1 MKRQFLSAIACALF
15 GCFGIAQ
22 PASGQDY
29 RDVFFAEAPSDGGV
43 YVKANTYFYNGY
55 TPGKGNGWVRGGSV
69 RWISKNVVEIS
80 NDNGTKSYYCRS
92 SITSKVGYCTA
103 HGWSSVPQ

>member
-1 MKRQFLSAIACALF
+1 MKKHVLAVISGLFFGAIGMCL
-15 GCFGIAQ
+15 
-22 PASGQDY
+22 PSPSQDY
-29 RDVFFAEAPSDGGV
+29 KDIFFAEAPSDGGI
-43 YVKANTYFYNGY
+43 YIKGNTYFYNGY

-69 RWISKNVVEIS
+69 KWISKNVIEVS

-92 SITSKVGYCTA
+92 SITSRVGYCTA